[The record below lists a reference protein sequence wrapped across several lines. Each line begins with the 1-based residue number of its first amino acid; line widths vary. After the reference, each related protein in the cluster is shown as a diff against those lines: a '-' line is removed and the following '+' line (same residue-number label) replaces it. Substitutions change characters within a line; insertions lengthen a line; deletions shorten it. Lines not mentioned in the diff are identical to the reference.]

1 MIKDRWTLGLAV
13 FLVVGAAATLGVWIP
28 NDIETGLIERF
39 RREIL
44 IGDAL
49 APTAVVIGIL
59 IAALALGITSWLK
72 PDPYKD
78 TPDKQSFAFLGRIAV
93 AIILSLILMR
103 YSGPLV
109 VDLINVTGADIGSY
123 RTLRDTVPYKYIGF
137 AIGGFAM
144 IFGVIRVVENR
155 FSAGAAWLALIAV
168 IVLGVIYDVPFDD
181 LLLPPNGDF

>member
-1 MIKDRWTLGLAV
+1 MAKDKWTLGLAA
-13 FLVVGAAATLGVWIP
+13 FLVAGAIVSLGIWIP
-28 NDIETGLIERF
+28 NDIETGLVEKF

-49 APTAVVIGIL
+49 APTGVAVGIL
-59 IAALALGITSWLK
+59 VSALALGITSWLN
-72 PDPYKD
+72 PDPF
-78 TPDKQSFAFLGRIAV
+78 TGSPDKHSFVFLARMAV

-109 VDLINVTGADIGSY
+109 VDLINTTGADVGSY
-123 RTLRDTVPYKYIGF
+123 RELRDTVPYKYIGF

-144 IFGVIRVVENR
+144 VFGVIGVVENR
-155 FSAGAAWLALIAV
+155 FSAGAAWISLIAV